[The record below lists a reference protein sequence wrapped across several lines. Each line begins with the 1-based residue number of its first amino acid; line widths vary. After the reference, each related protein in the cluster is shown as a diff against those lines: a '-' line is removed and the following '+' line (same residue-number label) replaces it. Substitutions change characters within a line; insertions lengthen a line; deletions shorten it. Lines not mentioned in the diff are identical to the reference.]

1 LSKFVKII
9 NKNFKNKNILNKVK
23 MNKIILFIF
32 IINITSFIG
41 CSKKDD
47 NMDLMPPI
55 AKKIPKELT
64 IHNHTRIDNYYW
76 LNDRKNPE
84 VIKYL
89 NDENDYTD
97 KMLSHTKNLQ
107 KTLFNEIKGRMKQ
120 TDISVPFKDNDY
132 YYYSRFEEGKE
143 YPIYCRKNSSLEAK
157 EEVLINVNDLATGH
171 DYYNLGDYSISSNNK
186 IIAYSEDIV
195 SRREYTIKIR
205 EIYTDKVYS
214 ETIPKTSGEIVWAND
229 NKSFFYGKKD
239 LETLRDF
246 QVYKHIIGTD
256 PSKDELVYEEKDETF
271 TVDISKTKSEKY
283 ILIGSHSTLSS
294 EIRFLDA
301 DKPNGEFKVIQTR
314 TKDVEYGIDH
324 YQDKFYIVTNYKA
337 KNFRLMTTPTS
348 ITNIENWTEVIPNR
362 DDVLLED
369 IEIFNDYLVVEERKE
384 GLTQIRVI
392 DQRTKVEHYLDFG
405 EPVYSA
411 MTGINLDF
419 NTNVLRY
426 SYTSLTTP
434 SSMFDYNMDTKT
446 KTLLKQEEV
455 VGGYN
460 VADYQSERAY
470 ATAEDGTKIPISIVY
485 KKGMKKDG
493 KNPTLL
499 YAYGSYG
506 MSMDAY
512 FSVARLSLLDRGFV
526 FAIAHIRGGQEMGR
540 HWYEDGKLLKKKNT
554 FTDFIDCSK
563 YLIAEKYSTNEKL
576 FAMGGSA
583 GGLLMGAILNMRP
596 DLYKGV
602 IAAVPFVDVITTML
616 DASIPLTT
624 GEYDEWGN
632 PNDKTYY
639 DYMLSYSPYDQVKA
653 QNYPNILVTTGLHD
667 SQVQYWEPAK
677 WVAKLREMKT
687 DKNIL
692 LLHTQMKAG
701 HGGKSGRFERI
712 KDTALQYA
720 FILDLAGI
728 KE

>member
-1 LSKFVKII
+1 MSKFVKII

-41 CSKKDD
+41 CSKKED
-47 NMDLMPPI
+47 NMDMIPPI

-143 YPIYCRKNSSLEAK
+143 YPIYCRKNGSLEAK

-392 DQRTKVEHYLDFG
+392 DQRSKVEHYLDFG

-563 YLIAEKYSTNEKL
+563 YLIAEKYTTNEKL

-677 WVAKLREMKT
+677 WVAKLREIKT

>member
-1 LSKFVKII
+1 MSKFVKII

-157 EEVLINVNDLATGH
+157 EEVLINVNDLAKGH

-392 DQRTKVEHYLDFG
+392 DQRTKAEHYLDFG

-563 YLIAEKYSTNEKL
+563 YLIAEKYTTNEKL

>member
-1 LSKFVKII
+1 
-9 NKNFKNKNILNKVK
+9 

-348 ITNIENWTEVIPNR
+348 ITNIENWTEVIP
-362 DDVLLED
+362 
-369 IEIFNDYLVVEERKE
+369 
-384 GLTQIRVI
+384 
-392 DQRTKVEHYLDFG
+392 
-405 EPVYSA
+405 
-411 MTGINLDF
+411 
-419 NTNVLRY
+419 
-426 SYTSLTTP
+426 
-434 SSMFDYNMDTKT
+434 
-446 KTLLKQEEV
+446 
-455 VGGYN
+455 
-460 VADYQSERAY
+460 
-470 ATAEDGTKIPISIVY
+470 
-485 KKGMKKDG
+485 
-493 KNPTLL
+493 
-499 YAYGSYG
+499 
-506 MSMDAY
+506 
-512 FSVARLSLLDRGFV
+512 
-526 FAIAHIRGGQEMGR
+526 
-540 HWYEDGKLLKKKNT
+540 
-554 FTDFIDCSK
+554 
-563 YLIAEKYSTNEKL
+563 
-576 FAMGGSA
+576 
-583 GGLLMGAILNMRP
+583 
-596 DLYKGV
+596 
-602 IAAVPFVDVITTML
+602 
-616 DASIPLTT
+616 
-624 GEYDEWGN
+624 
-632 PNDKTYY
+632 
-639 DYMLSYSPYDQVKA
+639 
-653 QNYPNILVTTGLHD
+653 
-667 SQVQYWEPAK
+667 
-677 WVAKLREMKT
+677 
-687 DKNIL
+687 
-692 LLHTQMKAG
+692 
-701 HGGKSGRFERI
+701 
-712 KDTALQYA
+712 
-720 FILDLAGI
+720 
-728 KE
+728 

>member
-1 LSKFVKII
+1 
-9 NKNFKNKNILNKVK
+9 

>member
-1 LSKFVKII
+1 
-9 NKNFKNKNILNKVK
+9 

-97 KMLSHTKNLQ
+97 KMLSHTKNQQ

-563 YLIAEKYSTNEKL
+563 YLIAEKYTTNEKL

>member
-1 LSKFVKII
+1 
-9 NKNFKNKNILNKVK
+9 

-143 YPIYCRKNSSLEAK
+143 YPIYCRKNGSLEAK
-157 EEVLINVNDLATGH
+157 EEVLINVNDLAKGH

-384 GLTQIRVI
+384 GLTQIRFI
-392 DQRTKVEHYLDFG
+392 DQRSKSEHYLDFG

>member
-1 LSKFVKII
+1 MSKFVKII

-143 YPIYCRKNSSLEAK
+143 YPIYCRKNGSLEAK
-157 EEVLINVNDLATGH
+157 EEVLINVNDLAKGH